1 MKHVKKVL
9 AIMLT
14 LALSIAII
22 PMANVSAANKIK
34 LNKTKATIYVGKT
47 VTLKLKNNKN
57 KVKWSSSNKKI
68 ATVSSKGKVKGKKTG
83 KVTIIAKVG
92 KKKYKCRITVKK
104 KVIQPNNNDKNNNYK
119 NNNDRNSTQTVNSES
134 DNYEKLKSYILRKG
148 TKLKDTD
155 YIYYF
160 YKINSNNYFNMKYY
174 PQEQLI
180 SFNKSYDKSA
190 EYYSGS
196 ITLDLNNLSQSRAIA
211 TRLDYTASYMLAFA
225 NLNIYTFINTE
236 ILPFKTSIC
245 EIFDKNT
252 TLEEDATKII
262 NLILLEANNYL
273 QKTELGFGM
282 KNLGFEK
289 YNF

>member
-1 MKHVKKVL
+1 M
-9 AIMLT
+9 
-14 LALSIAII
+14 
-22 PMANVSAANKIK
+22 
-34 LNKTKATIYVGKT
+34 
-47 VTLKLKNNKN
+47 
-57 KVKWSSSNKKI
+57 
-68 ATVSSKGKVKGKKTG
+68 
-83 KVTIIAKVG
+83 
-92 KKKYKCRITVKK
+92 KK
-104 KVIQPNNNDKNNNYK
+104 KVIQPNNNDKNNNDK
-119 NNNDRNSTQTVNSES
+119 NYTQTDNSES
-134 DNYEKLKSYILRKG
+134 DNYAKLKSYILRKG
-148 TKLKDTD
+148 IKLKDTD

-160 YKINSNNYFNMKYY
+160 YKINSSNYFNMKYY
-174 PQEQLI
+174 PQEQLL

-190 EYYSGS
+190 ECYSGS

-225 NLNIYTFINTE
+225 NLNIYTFTNTE